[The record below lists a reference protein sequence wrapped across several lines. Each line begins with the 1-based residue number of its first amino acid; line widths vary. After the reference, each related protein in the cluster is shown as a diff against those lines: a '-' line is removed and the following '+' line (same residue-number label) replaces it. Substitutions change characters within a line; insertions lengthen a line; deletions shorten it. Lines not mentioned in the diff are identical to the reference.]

1 MGELAVET
9 KKLTNE
15 IPWEPPKTIWNAMFI
30 SIFLANMA
38 LNMGQQ
44 MSNSLLSLYAKS
56 MGSPADQIGQLM
68 SMFAVTALIFRFIS
82 GPAMNSFNRK
92 KLVAMGMSF
101 MAFAYFGFS
110 CAPTVETI
118 TGIAAIS
125 VLKFFRLCQ
134 GIGNAFANACCLT
147 MVADT
152 LPKEKFSTGMGY
164 YGCAQ
169 VISQAVAPTVG
180 VFLRDL
186 IGYRN
191 TYLVVF
197 AVMCCAILL
206 STRVKL
212 APRKNV
218 PFSLKLSNM
227 VAKEAFVPACIIFFI
242 NMGFTAI
249 NAFLLVYS
257 EEHSIVGGSLFFT
270 VYAATLLATRPIIG
284 RMTERFGFTKV
295 AIPSVLMTACSFVL
309 IAFSQ
314 NLFTLLLAAFVNAFG
329 YGAIQPMLQSLC
341 MKSVPSERRGSASGT
356 AFIGT
361 DAATIIGPMVCGK
374 VADVAGYTPIM
385 WLVMTIPIFVGMLT
399 IFLSRKKI
407 RRIEQD
413 FLAKATN

>member
-1 MGELAVET
+1 MDKNTNIELH
-9 KKLTNE
+9 
-15 IPWEPPKTIWNAMFI
+15 WEPPKTIWNAMFI

-101 MAFAYFGFS
+101 MAIAYLGFS
-110 CAPTVETI
+110 FAPALETI
-118 TGIAAIS
+118 FGIPAITI
-125 VLKFFRLCQ
+125 LKVFRLCQ

-169 VISQAVAPTVG
+169 VISQAIGPTVG
-180 VFLRDL
+180 VFLRDML
-186 IGYRN
+186 GYRT

-197 AVMCCAILL
+197 TVMCIAILL
-206 STRVKL
+206 STRVSL

-227 VAKEAFVPACIIFFI
+227 VAKEALIPASIIFFV

-257 EEHSIVGGSLFFT
+257 EEHGIVGGSLFFT
-270 VYAATLLATRPIIG
+270 VYAVTLLATRPFVG
-284 RMTERFGFTKV
+284 KLTERLGFTLV
-295 AIPSVLMTACSFVL
+295 AIPAIFMTACSFVL
-309 IAFSQ
+309 IAFSK

-329 YGAIQPMLQSLC
+329 YGSIQPMLQSLC
-341 MKSVPSERRGSASGT
+341 MKSVPPERRGSASGT
-356 AFIGT
+356 SFIGT

-374 VADVAGYTPIM
+374 VADIAGYTPIM
-385 WLVMTIPIFVGMLT
+385 WLVMTIPIFAGILAT
-399 IFLSRKKI
+399 FLLRKKI
-407 RRIEQD
+407 KKIELN
-413 FLAKATN
+413 FISK